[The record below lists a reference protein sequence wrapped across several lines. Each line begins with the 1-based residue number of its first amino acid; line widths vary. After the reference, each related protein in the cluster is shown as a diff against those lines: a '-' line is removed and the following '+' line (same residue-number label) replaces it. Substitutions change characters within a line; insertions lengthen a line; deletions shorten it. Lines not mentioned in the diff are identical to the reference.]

1 MGAGRWWLCGHG
13 EGTSAIETL
22 KTQWHTC
29 NKTNSDVTTCGN
41 KWGCLQPLDHWIW
54 LTNSTAVSGKMP
66 CSWKIHPSNAFSN
79 VWQRVEGGWAH
90 ILPSFLWDHTL
101 CRSFSYHF
109 SVSENPTYFGWYLG
123 RSQRRDTVFLF
134 SRTKVINPASWG
146 LMPPTETN
154 NAFFVKGNYTK
165 PLGRT

>member
-79 VWQRVEGGWAH
+79 VWQGLRVGEHISSQAFCEITLYADPSAIIFLCLRTLPTLVGIWEDPKEGIRFFFFQGQKWL
-90 ILPSFLWDHTL
+90 IL
-101 CRSFSYHF
+101 CRG
-109 SVSENPTYFGWYLG
+109 V
-123 RSQRRDTVFLF
+123 
-134 SRTKVINPASWG
+134 
-146 LMPPTETN
+146 
-154 NAFFVKGNYTK
+154 
-165 PLGRT
+165 